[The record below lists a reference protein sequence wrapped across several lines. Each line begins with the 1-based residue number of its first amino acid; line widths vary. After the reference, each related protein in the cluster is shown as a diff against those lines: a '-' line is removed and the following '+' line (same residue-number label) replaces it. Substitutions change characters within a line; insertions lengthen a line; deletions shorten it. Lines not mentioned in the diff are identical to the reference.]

1 MNFKTLS
8 DIIKVGWFAAIYD
21 YYEERKSGLMGIDS
35 SMNMM
40 LVVVGEY
47 VLGELTKWV
56 GGQVCVVVHG
66 LSGLWKENA
75 VVGDD
80 LKKNLVFELL

>member
-1 MNFKTLS
+1 MNFKSLS

-21 YYEERKSGLMGIDS
+21 YCEERKSGLMGIDS

-47 VLGELTKWV
+47 VLGELTQWV
-56 GGQVCVVVHG
+56 GGRVCVVVHR
-66 LSGLWKENA
+66 LSGLWKENV
-75 VVGDD
+75 VVGDG
-80 LKKNLVFELL
+80 LKKNMVFEWL